1 MSEALPFLQA
11 WLITAVVTFGLLSF
25 TPWRRNTRLV
35 LAVLVPAALIMLIA
49 WFFLRGFGGGAGR
62 DD

>member
-1 MSEALPFLQA
+1 MTEGIYFVQA
-11 WLITAVVTFGLLSF
+11 WLIAAVVTYGLLSF

-62 DD
+62 ED